1 VFFDQDKAERTVK
14 FISLL
19 NHTKGVWYGQPFE
32 LLPWQDKIIRDVFG
46 TVKEDGYRQYNTA
59 YVEVPKKNGKSELAA
74 AVALYLTCGDGE
86 WGAEVYGCAADRQQ
100 ASIVFDVAVDMV
112 EQSPALKKRIKP
124 VLSRKRLVYMPTG
137 SFYQVLSSEAY
148 TKHGFNVHGVV
159 FDELHA
165 QPNRQLYDVMTKGS
179 GDARIQPLFF
189 LITTAGTDRNSICF
203 EVHQKAEDILRG
215 KRMDPTFYPVIYG
228 IEEGE
233 DWLMDRRE
241 LDFSGRTQLY
251 YQLYDILYDDI
262 KNGVYKPKELLP
274 TENELIERYG
284 VSRVTVR
291 KAMDMLLNEGIIGK
305 KRGYGSFVLNKKVE
319 QTLNKVLHFSNEMEK
334 RGYKSSS
341 KMLINEKVYANK
353 TIAEALSIAEGTPL
367 LHVNRL
373 RFANNEPMCIESA
386 YLIYDMCPDV
396 LCYDFSEMS
405 LRNFL
410 VERYNIIW
418 KRAHQ
423 KMFAV
428 KANARFSKHL
438 NIEEGDPMIYIER
451 ISYTQDDQPG
461 EYLQSYY
468 RGDCFYLTA
477 DLEA

>member
-1 VFFDQDKAERTVK
+1 
-14 FISLL
+14 
-19 NHTKGVWYGQPFE
+19 
-32 LLPWQDKIIRDVFG
+32 
-46 TVKEDGYRQYNTA
+46 
-59 YVEVPKKNGKSELAA
+59 
-74 AVALYLTCGDGE
+74 
-86 WGAEVYGCAADRQQ
+86 
-100 ASIVFDVAVDMV
+100 
-112 EQSPALKKRIKP
+112 
-124 VLSRKRLVYMPTG
+124 
-137 SFYQVLSSEAY
+137 
-148 TKHGFNVHGVV
+148 
-159 FDELHA
+159 
-165 QPNRQLYDVMTKGS
+165 
-179 GDARIQPLFF
+179 
-189 LITTAGTDRNSICF
+189 
-203 EVHQKAEDILRG
+203 
-215 KRMDPTFYPVIYG
+215 
-228 IEEGE
+228 
-233 DWLMDRRE
+233 MDRRE

-367 LHVNRL
+367 IHVNRL

-405 LRNFL
+405 LRNLL